1 MSSESDEESGGRWS
15 SSTEERGDGGGRGAA
30 SGAARTEGGVSL
42 RTQEGR
48 YPLGGTP
55 AGQVGGGSFGVG
67 FEVLDSKPV
76 FVGLPSAGEVGGLW
90 KKGQRLVGRGVG
102 REKRSDDGVLSR
114 LRAGEWRCGRPS
126 KLRGGGAGGSLS
138 FRLCGEGVCV
148 YLCMRSGI
156 IRIRWIRLMRD
167 AEWKYEIALGI
178 FLRKL

>member
-1 MSSESDEESGGRWS
+1 MNSESDEESGGRWS
-15 SSTEERGDGGGRGAA
+15 SSTEERGAGGGRGAA

-102 REKRSDDGVLSR
+102 REKRSDDAVLSR
-114 LRAGEWRCGRPS
+114 LRAGEWSGSGKPCTMVEWCSEAVG
-126 KLRGGGAGGSLS
+126 GGGAVVHLNCVEGARGG
-138 FRLCGEGVCV
+138 V
-148 YLCMRSGI
+148 
-156 IRIRWIRLMRD
+156 
-167 AEWKYEIALGI
+167 
-178 FLRKL
+178 